1 MRPDYNI
8 WEHSAVVRD
17 LYARR
22 AGGEAPEMDAHAQA
36 VEILAPNLLSNE
48 GKTSV
53 LDAGCGSGYLWHS
66 FRTRNLE
73 LEYHGL
79 DCSPSLIELG
89 RRFLADFG
97 LPAER
102 LEVGLIENLRE
113 RFDVVV
119 CLNTLSWLPD
129 WRLPLDRLC
138 AAARNFLLIRT
149 NLGKNQKT
157 RWEVDGYLEEGFNH
171 LNAYWN
177 VYPEQ
182 EVCDF
187 LSAEGFEVEVIR
199 DRRTGSLM
207 EMVVGKPYWWKF
219 ILARRPG

>member
-1 MRPDYNI
+1 MRADYNI

-22 AGGEAPEMDAHAQA
+22 AGAEAPEMDAHAQA
-36 VEILAPNLLSNE
+36 VEILAPNLLTNMSI
-48 GKTSV
+48 
-53 LDAGCGSGYLWHS
+53 LDAGCGSGYLFHS

-73 LEYHGL
+73 VEYCGL
-79 DCSPSLIELG
+79 DCSASLIELG

-97 LPAER
+97 LPPRA

-138 AAARNFLLIRT
+138 AAARNMLLIRT
-149 NLGKNQKT
+149 NLATALRT

-177 VYPEQ
+177 VYPEP

-187 LSAEGFEVEVIR
+187 IAAEGFEVEVIR

-219 ILARRPG
+219 ILARRTA